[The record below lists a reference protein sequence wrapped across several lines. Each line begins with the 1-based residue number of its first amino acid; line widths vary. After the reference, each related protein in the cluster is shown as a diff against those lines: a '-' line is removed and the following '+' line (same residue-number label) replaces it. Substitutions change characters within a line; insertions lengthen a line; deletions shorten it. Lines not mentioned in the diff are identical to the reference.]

1 MRTEVM
7 AAMQTVSIRIPNE
20 DMEWLATLN
29 LQGANTPSDKL
40 RALVAQIRR
49 QQEGAADYA
58 ASSAWMRD
66 LVTPL
71 IAKLGAHENQ
81 QGAHSEVVRLIA
93 EWVPQ
98 VMALLLSESNADTTQ
113 RWTQLED
120 RLTARVFQL
129 MTAVLRLGVT
139 QKADCYDPNVMEK
152 YLPQVIELANVIAAN
167 RKQLA

>member
-1 MRTEVM
+1 M
-7 AAMQTVSIRIPNE
+7 AAMQTVSIRISND

-58 ASSAWMRD
+58 AGSVWMRD

-81 QGAHSEVVRLIA
+81 NGAHSEVVRLVA

-98 VMALLLSESNADTTQ
+98 VMALLISETNAHDTTQ
-113 RWTQLED
+113 RWPQLED

-129 MTAVLRLGVT
+129 ITAVLRLAVT
-139 QKADCYDPNVMEK
+139 QKADCYDPNVLEK
-152 YLPQVIELANVIAAN
+152 YLPQVTELVNVIAAN
-167 RKQLA
+167 RKQTT